1 MVANVVLKRGREKPV
16 LNHHPWIFSGAVQR
30 IEGETEGG
38 DLVRVVDSRGGYL
51 GTGYLNRRS
60 QIVVRLLTWNPD
72 VEIDD
77 GFWFER
83 LRRAVNARQRV
94 AGTNALRL
102 VYAEADHLPGLIVDR
117 YGDWL
122 IVQCLT
128 LGMDRRRDLMAGL
141 LAQLLEPAG
150 IYARDDADVR
160 LQEGLPLE
168 SGPLWGKEPPDR
180 IEVVEHGHRFLVD
193 VRAGHKTGFYLDQ
206 RDNRLRASTYCT
218 GADVLNGFA
227 YTGGFGVYAA
237 GADAQVVVN
246 VDSSEQALALAGE
259 NLALN
264 GYPSQEMVLGDVFQ
278 VLRDYR
284 EGGRTFDVVILDPP
298 KFATSQAQVMDATR
312 GYKDINM
319 LALQL
324 LRPGGML
331 ITFSCSGRVSADLF
345 QKVVFGASVDAGRD
359 AQIVQRLFQGP
370 DHPVLLTFPESAYLK
385 GFICRVW

>member
-1 MVANVVLKRGREKPV
+1 MVADIVLKRGREKPV
-16 LNHHPWIFSGAVQR
+16 LNRHPWIFSGAIHR
-30 IEGETEGG
+30 IEGETEDG
-38 DLVRVVDSRGGYL
+38 DLVRVVDSRGNYL
-51 GTGYLNRRS
+51 ATGYLNRRS
-60 QIVVRLLTWNPD
+60 QIVVRLLTWDPD
-72 VEIDD
+72 IEIDD
-77 GFWFER
+77 GLWLER
-83 LRRAVNARQRV
+83 LRWAIDARRALC
-94 AGTNALRL
+94 GTNAQRL
-102 VYAEADHLPGLIVDR
+102 VYAEADCLPGLIVDR

-122 IVQCLT
+122 IMQCLT
-128 LGMDRRRDLMAGL
+128 LGMDRRRDLMAAL

-160 LQEGLPLE
+160 LQEGLSLE
-168 SGPLWGKEPPDR
+168 SGVLLGQAPPDR
-180 IEVVEHGHRFLVD
+180 IEIVEHGHRFLVD
-193 VRAGHKTGFYLDQ
+193 VRDGHKTGFYLDQ
-206 RDNRLRASTYCT
+206 RDNRLRASTHCA

-237 GADAQVVVN
+237 GAGARTVVN
-246 VDSSEQALALAGE
+246 IDSSEQALGLAEE

-264 GYPSQEMVLGDVFQ
+264 GYPPQEMLLGDVFQ

-284 EGGRTFDVVILDPP
+284 EAGRTFDVVILDPP

-324 LRPGGML
+324 LRTGGTL
-331 ITFSCSGRVSADLF
+331 VTFSCSGRVSADLF

-359 AQIVQRLFQGP
+359 AQIVEHLFQGP